1 MPAHRLHNA
10 APVMIAGNAH
20 SIARHALQVGIG
32 LVWIA
37 AAVGKA
43 RTPAVTLAEN
53 VRRLLGG
60 PIWAASGIAKALP
73 MTELVIGLL
82 LIAGW
87 KTPIVS
93 AVSAA
98 LFFLFA
104 FLIGR
109 ATIRNSISDAG
120 CGCFGAQR
128 KRARAA
134 HMNGPKLVARNFLLA
149 NLALMVALAG
159 RCACSR

>member
-1 MPAHRLHNA
+1 
-10 APVMIAGNAH
+10 MIHGYAR
-20 SIARHALQVGIG
+20 SITLYVLQAGIG
-32 LVWIA
+32 LIWIT

-43 RTPAVTLAEN
+43 RTPAAMLADS
-53 VRRLLGG
+53 VRRLVGG
-60 PIWAASGIAKALP
+60 PAWAVSGISRALP
-73 MTELVIGLL
+73 IGEFVIGLL

-87 KTPIVS
+87 RTPIVS

-109 ATIRNSISDAG
+109 ATVRDSLSDEG
-120 CGCFGAQR
+120 CACFGARRLPQR
-128 KRARAA
+128 VP
-134 HMNGPKLVARNFLLA
+134 HMVGPKLVARNFLLA
-149 NLALMVALAG
+149 YLALVVALAG